1 MGTWLSRSTF
11 QQLRD
16 HAITTVKPSA
26 ICWWLNLH
34 RRLHVVWYCQGLTTA
49 MLCSMAFHLATSR
62 RYSIFTTVQHKLFSR
77 RQGDLAQS
85 HYYASCT
92 GCRFNIESHA
102 SRWYWRT
109 RFGPL
114 QHQCNW
120 VTTSSYVT
128 ACGFY
133 TGPWPLE
140 CLNHSPVQHMPSM
153 HSAVLLRPP
162 GTLRQEQNSYWQR
175 LTRDI

>member
-16 HAITTVKPSA
+16 HAITTAKPSA

-120 VTTSSYVT
+120 VTNQAMWQHVDSTLGHDHSSVWTIRQYSICQ
-128 ACGFY
+128 ACI
-133 TGPWPLE
+133 PLFCSGHLE
-140 CLNHSPVQHMPSM
+140 L
-153 HSAVLLRPP
+153 SAK
-162 GTLRQEQNSYWQR
+162 NSYWQR
-175 LTRDI
+175 LTRNF